1 MEGNRR
7 MMHTPHPRAAYAA
20 NAANAANAGK
30 WQRAS
35 RAGWV
40 PLLMAALVAAPAT
53 GADYPGKPL
62 RIIVPAAPGGGADF
76 VARTLQAPLGAALGQ
91 PLVIENRA
99 GASGTIGA
107 ESVARAA
114 PDGYTLLMA
123 QSTSVTIAPH
133 LYKKLGYDTLTDFV
147 PVTLAALAP
156 NILVIHPKVPAAS
169 VKELIAHAK
178 AHPGKLN
185 YGSAGGGAPS
195 HLAGELFNRMAGVT
209 MVHVPYKGAGLA
221 VNALLA
227 GDIDVMFAPM
237 VAVMPQ
243 VKAGRLRAL
252 AVTSAKPSLAL
263 PDLPVLADA
272 GLPGYDV
279 SSWFGLFAPANT
291 PKAVIERVQQE
302 TAKVL
307 RQADIRE
314 RFAREGAEPVGN
326 TPAEFDAYVR
336 AEYAK
341 YARVVKEAGVRL
353 D

>member
-1 MEGNRR
+1 MRLCK
-7 MMHTPHPRAAYAA
+7 T
-20 NAANAANAGK
+20 K
-30 WQRAS
+30 WLGVAL
-35 RAGWV
+35 
-40 PLLMAALVAAPAT
+40 LLMAGLAA
-53 GADYPGKPL
+53 ADYPGKPV

-76 VARTLQAPLGAALGQ
+76 VARTIQLPLGAALGQ

-133 LYKKLGYDTLTDFV
+133 LYKKLNYETLTDFA
-147 PVTLAALAP
+147 PVTLVALAP
-156 NILVIHPKVPAAS
+156 NILVVHPKVPAAS
-169 VKELIAHAK
+169 VRELIAHAK

-185 YGSAGGGAPS
+185 YGSAGAGAPS
-195 HLAGELFNRMAGVT
+195 HLAGELFNRMAGVST
-209 MVHVPYKGAGLA
+209 VHVPYKGAGLA

-227 GDIDVMFAPM
+227 GDIDAMFAPM

-243 VKAGRLRAL
+243 VKSGRLRAL
-252 AVTSAKPSLAL
+252 AVTSAKPSLTL

-279 SSWFGLFAPANT
+279 SSWFGLFAPART
-291 PKAVIERVQQE
+291 PKAVIERLQQE
-302 TAKVL
+302 VAKVL
-307 RQADIRE
+307 RQADIKE

-326 TPAEFDAYVR
+326 TTQEFDAYVR
-336 AEYAK
+336 AEHAK
-341 YARVVKEAGVRL
+341 YAKVVKEAGVTL